1 MNKKEVESKEGNH
14 SKLEQDLKRELRV
27 NELSKETKNNLVS
40 RIIIAVCIV
49 VLILPCILLGDYFL
63 FALTL
68 LLSLI
73 TTHEIAKAPQSIE
86 HPYRPIIYLF
96 SYLMMFLLIFL
107 NFFIDLFISIYQY
120 TTDPAIQNF
129 IFDLNKAF
137 KSPYINIGCF
147 VICIGFFLIEAVFDK
162 KFSLKDAFYFIT
174 MLFLVSLGIQNML
187 YLRYLPFNLNPDVE
201 QTLLYKYLLSA
212 ISGE

>member
-1 MNKKEVESKEGNH
+1 MNKKEVESKEENH

-73 TTHEIAKAPQSIE
+73 TTHEIAKAPQSFWLDEILNA
-86 HPYRPIIYLF
+86 HTQALADGITDYID
-96 SYLMMFLLIFL
+96 SCTMMQKYG
-107 NFFIDLFISIYQY
+107 S
-120 TTDPAIQNF
+120 
-129 IFDLNKAF
+129 
-137 KSPYINIGCF
+137 S
-147 VICIGFFLIEAVFDK
+147 
-162 KFSLKDAFYFIT
+162 
-174 MLFLVSLGIQNML
+174 L
-187 YLRYLPFNLNPDVE
+187 YLIDGPSENIKITTPEDFYTMRAILEAKENAQIYGVE
-201 QTLLYKYLLSA
+201 EYEK
-212 ISGE
+212 I